1 MAALGAKY
9 SMGEIRVNKPEAARR
24 QIDLAIRLLFDNED
38 PIPIHTLAMA
48 GFRILRDLAKDQP
61 KSYMEQS
68 LKKILI
74 PGKEGEFWKAMHRPA
89 NFFKHAESDP
99 DDILE
104 NVQEEINDAT
114 LFLSS
119 MWYQDLGYKQT
130 PEMAALM
137 TWFHVLHPHLVLES
151 ALIKPMLGRNEFE
164 GFRKESRIEQL
175 QTGKWMIEMARKE
188 LHGT

>member
-1 MAALGAKY
+1 MV
-9 SMGEIRVNKPEAARR
+9 EIRVNKPEAARR

-48 GFRILRDLAKDQP
+48 GFRILRDLTKDQP
-61 KSYMEQS
+61 KSYMEQT
-68 LKKILI
+68 LKRILI

-119 MWYQDLGYKQT
+119 VWYQDLGYKKT
-130 PEMAALM
+130 PEMAALI
-137 TWFHVLHPHLVLES
+137 TWFQVLHPHFVLES
-151 ALIKPMLGRNEFE
+151 APIKPILGRNEFDE
-164 GFRKESRIEQL
+164 FRKESRIEQL
-175 QTGKWMIEMARKE
+175 KMGELMIEMAKKE
-188 LHGT
+188 LYGT